1 MPKNFVL
8 LLTLFFAAFL
18 PGCISDVTTENGF
31 EDPQWINE
39 TGDGNSTWAIE
50 LDSSEWLEINSSYA
64 QVLYWDEYGNGSR
77 EEYVTMTAFTI
88 SEDSE
93 GWLVP
98 GFSPIFGGNYSG
110 CYVFQDECK
119 TSHAWGDQGFEVL
132 SWSII
137 YRVHEV

>member
-1 MPKNFVL
+1 MKLKSQIVVL
-8 LLTLFFAAFL
+8 LIASLSLS
-18 PGCISDVTTENGF
+18 GCIGENDVSSPDDGPT
-31 EDPQWINE
+31 WIND
-39 TGDGNSTWAIE
+39 TGDGNSTWNIE
-50 LDSSEWLEINSSYA
+50 LDNSEWLEIYSSYA

-119 TSHAWGDQGFEVL
+119 TNHAWGDQGFEVI
-132 SWSII
+132 SWSVI

>member
-1 MPKNFVL
+1 ML
-8 LLTLFFAAFL
+8 LGLLFAASL
-18 PGCISDVTTENGF
+18 SGCISDTSTENPI
-31 EDPQWINE
+31 EDPQWIND
-39 TGDGNSTWAIE
+39 TGDGNSSWTIE
-50 LDSSEWLEINSSYA
+50 LDNSEWLEVNSSYA

-88 SEDSE
+88 SEDSQ

-132 SWSII
+132 TWSII
-137 YRVHEV
+137 YKVHEV

>member
-1 MPKNFVL
+1 MKRQPITLVL
-8 LLTLFFAAFL
+8 LLLTVSFS
-18 PGCISDVTTENGF
+18 GCIGENEISSDDDG
-31 EDPQWINE
+31 PSWIND
-39 TGDGNSTWAIE
+39 TGDGNSTWNIE
-50 LDSSEWLEINSSYA
+50 LDNSEWLEINSSYA

-77 EEYVTMTAFTI
+77 EEYLTMTAFTI

-132 SWSII
+132 TWSII